1 MLETLSLPFRPMTR
15 QAANCGSLPGRKR
28 ENTRRRGLMGGRQP
42 SRFPVRKGKTQT
54 GRQAAQGAA
63 AQHGE
68 EGVPSPAEE
77 GSPVTPR
84 TKRVWTAIAPFSASP
99 QRAGKAQGTQP
110 GTVTMAWQRL
120 LTAASFLSEKTP
132 LSPKAQG
139 RLKTRYHPDPAAG
152 LPGGAQRPQEGH
164 GR

>member
-1 MLETLSLPFRPMTR
+1 MTR
-15 QAANCGSLPGRKR
+15 QAASCGSLPGRKR

-77 GSPVTPR
+77 REPRHAQNKEGMDGHRPLLRVPPESRKGAGNTARDGDHGIAAFTHRSIFPFRKNAPEPKGS
-84 TKRVWTAIAPFSASP
+84 
-99 QRAGKAQGTQP
+99 
-110 GTVTMAWQRL
+110 
-120 LTAASFLSEKTP
+120 
-132 LSPKAQG
+132 
-139 RLKTRYHPDPAAG
+139 
-152 LPGGAQRPQEGH
+152 GAFENAVPP
-164 GR
+164 